1 MSPGVPSSPTPVAVA
16 QAKPIDTSLAA
27 PAGDA
32 RSSDIKHVAVLMQG
46 KRSFDLCFSTL
57 PGVAASATRPPTSLP
72 FSVGGFRY
80 SGTLG
85 HTSVLRLI
93 ETRPVQAVLSVLTG
107 TLDVGIAYPHAR
119 NIALSANAV
128 AACHGRPMDGVQL
141 QRVNLRTR
149 QVIQAPNVAC
159 VTVPVA
165 QRVPN
170 HTLRAIRL
178 ALRMSQSE
186 FASAVRHAGGV
197 LGEPNTCNKRL
208 VQKWESGEHTD
219 CRPNYKRALQ
229 AVTRTPYEQLGFS
242 GAAAPLPDA
251 PLLTGRLGGVL
262 HRHAAQPLPGVVGE
276 PGDRLRFALERPG
289 HVDNEAIAIVETNT
303 ERLFALEHH
312 RAARTIAGAVNRHID
327 DVARLLAGTRR
338 EPVRRRLAVVGGRS
352 AALAG
357 WLAFDRGDAASA
369 HQYWDS
375 SLAAARYAADGPLL
389 ACVLTYL
396 SYSAAERGDPATAW
410 QLAHTA
416 VSHAGRDPRARAW
429 MAGRAAEEAAT
440 LGERAAA
447 LSELE
452 LALSLGSDLPT
463 PTPDDDTLP
472 WLRFFDTK
480 RLAAIAANVH
490 GRLGDVQAAVE
501 AAEWA
506 MRTLGTEQV
515 KVRAV
520 VLAEVACAAAR
531 AGQLDLV
538 EQVVFEAAD
547 LADGLEVTLARR
559 KLRALLQLLG
569 PYRASVIARRVVD
582 RLDVE

>member
-1 MSPGVPSSPTPVAVA
+1 
-16 QAKPIDTSLAA
+16 
-27 PAGDA
+27 
-32 RSSDIKHVAVLMQG
+32 
-46 KRSFDLCFSTL
+46 
-57 PGVAASATRPPTSLP
+57 
-72 FSVGGFRY
+72 
-80 SGTLG
+80 
-85 HTSVLRLI
+85 
-93 ETRPVQAVLSVLTG
+93 
-107 TLDVGIAYPHAR
+107 
-119 NIALSANAV
+119 
-128 AACHGRPMDGVQL
+128 
-141 QRVNLRTR
+141 
-149 QVIQAPNVAC
+149 
-159 VTVPVA
+159 
-165 QRVPN
+165 
-170 HTLRAIRL
+170 
-178 ALRMSQSE
+178 MSQSE
-186 FASAVRHAGGV
+186 FATAVRHAGNV

-242 GAAAPLPDA
+242 GSSVQLPDA
-251 PLLTGRLGGVL
+251 PLLTGRLGGAM
-262 HRHAAQPLPGVVGE
+262 HRQVPDQPLTGVAGE

-289 HVDNEAIAIVETNT
+289 QADTEAMAIIETNT

-312 RAARTIAGAVNRHID
+312 RAARAIVGPVNRHID
-327 DVARLLAGTRR
+327 DIAALLAGTRR
-338 EPVRRRLAVVGGRS
+338 EPMRRRLAASGGRA

-369 HQYWDS
+369 HRYWDS
-375 SLAAARYAADGPLL
+375 ALAASRYAADGPLL

-416 VSHAGRDPRARAW
+416 VSHAGRDPRGRAW
-429 MAGRAAEEAAT
+429 MAARAAEEAAA

-452 LALSLGSDLPT
+452 LALSLGSDLPA
-463 PTPDDDTLP
+463 PIPDDDTLP
-472 WLRFFDTK
+472 WLRFFDVK
-480 RLAAIAANVH
+480 RLASMAANVH
-490 GRLGDVQAAVE
+490 GRLGDAQAALD

-520 VLAEVACAAAR
+520 VLAEVSCAAAR
-531 AGQLDLV
+531 VGQLDLV
-538 EQVVFEAAD
+538 EQTAFQAAD
-547 LADGLEVTLARR
+547 LADTLEVTLARR

-569 PYRASVIARRVVD
+569 PYRTSAVTRRIVE

>member
-1 MSPGVPSSPTPVAVA
+1 
-16 QAKPIDTSLAA
+16 
-27 PAGDA
+27 
-32 RSSDIKHVAVLMQG
+32 
-46 KRSFDLCFSTL
+46 
-57 PGVAASATRPPTSLP
+57 
-72 FSVGGFRY
+72 
-80 SGTLG
+80 
-85 HTSVLRLI
+85 
-93 ETRPVQAVLSVLTG
+93 
-107 TLDVGIAYPHAR
+107 
-119 NIALSANAV
+119 
-128 AACHGRPMDGVQL
+128 
-141 QRVNLRTR
+141 
-149 QVIQAPNVAC
+149 
-159 VTVPVA
+159 
-165 QRVPN
+165 
-170 HTLRAIRL
+170 
-178 ALRMSQSE
+178 MSQSE
-186 FASAVRHAGGV
+186 FATAVRHAGNV

-242 GAAAPLPDA
+242 GSSVQLPDA

-262 HRHAAQPLPGVVGE
+262 QRSASAEQPLTGIAGE

-289 HVDNEAIAIVETNT
+289 QADNEAMLIVETNT

-312 RAARTIAGAVNRHID
+312 RAARAIVGAVNRHID
-327 DVARLLAGTRR
+327 DIAALLAGTRR
-338 EPVRRRLAVVGGRS
+338 EPMRRRLAASGGRS

-357 WLAFDRGDAASA
+357 WLAFDRGDAAGA
-369 HQYWDS
+369 HRYWDS

-416 VSHAGRDPRARAW
+416 VSHAGRDPRARSW
-429 MAGRAAEEAAT
+429 MSARAAEEAAA

-452 LALSLGSDLPT
+452 LALSLGSDLPA
-463 PTPDDDTLP
+463 PVPDDDTLP
-472 WLRFFDTK
+472 WLRFFDVK
-480 RLAAIAANVH
+480 RLASMSANVH
-490 GRLGDVQAAVE
+490 GRLGDAQAALE

-515 KVRAV
+515 KARAV

-531 AGQLDLV
+531 VGQLDLV
-538 EQVVFEAAD
+538 EHTAFEAAD
-547 LADGLEVTLARR
+547 LADSLEVTLARR
-559 KLRALLQLLG
+559 KLRTLLQLLG
-569 PYRASVIARRVVD
+569 PYRASIVARRVVE